1 MTLGPT
7 RHRIAVLVAAATVL
21 SMGGLTACSSAPD
34 RSSTTSTTT
43 APTTTAADGM
53 TPEQM
58 AGMVPSGEGSTATIA
73 PGPGKVTCAQ
83 HMPGDVLTAAEA
95 TVEFDRERVCLAY
108 VTVLTGTEV
117 SWHNTDT
124 VDHTLTILDSSGAQV
139 VSLPVAAG
147 DSVRRPFPDVGIF
160 QFKVSA
166 ITSFV
171 GTVEVKASP

>member
-1 MTLGPT
+1 
-7 RHRIAVLVAAATVL
+7 
-21 SMGGLTACSSAPD
+21 
-34 RSSTTSTTT
+34 
-43 APTTTAADGM
+43 M
-53 TPEQM
+53 TPDQM
-58 AGMVPSGEGSTATIA
+58 AGMGQDGSVSMPTVA
-73 PGPGKVTCAQ
+73 PGAGKVTCAQ

-108 VTVLTGTEV
+108 VTVLRGTEV